1 MGNLPLFGYFFK
13 RFFPEKHSSVKKMG
27 KYLIE
32 HLSKHAILKQNHDL
46 KPQKSGVLNMGRD
59 ATSLTNSLYKINDKI
74 AQASK
79 QPLPGVPE
87 VPAQQQIPGTRKNQ
101 TGKQELSQERI
112 IEFNRMHHD
121 LEIRVESMLSEY
133 QAEAE
138 LLKIREQMLTQTSEL
153 VAELKKDLEGITLPG
168 NEEPEPDRVL
178 SKELRALELM
188 RLETIRL
195 SKKMDASKSNP
206 GGTAEQSPGGDL
218 MDIPNGDIMKKG
230 FAFFFPLFLA
240 LLSCTVLLGVAFV
253 LAWKVAF

>member
-1 MGNLPLFGYFFK
+1 
-13 RFFPEKHSSVKKMG
+13 
-27 KYLIE
+27 
-32 HLSKHAILKQNHDL
+32 
-46 KPQKSGVLNMGRD
+46 MGRD

-87 VPAQQQIPGTRKNQ
+87 VPAQQNIPGVQNAQ
-101 TGKQELSQERI
+101 TAKQELSQERI

-138 LLKIREQMLTQTSEL
+138 VLKIREQELTQTSDL
-153 VAELKKDLEGITLPG
+153 VAKLKKELDEITLPG
-168 NEEPEPDRVL
+168 KEEQEPDRIL
-178 SKELRALELM
+178 TKKLRALELM

-195 SKKMDASKSNP
+195 TKKMDASKSNS
-206 GGTAEQSPGGDL
+206 GTAAEQRASVDL
-218 MDIPNGDIMKKG
+218 TEIPNSDIMKKG

-240 LLSCTVLLGVAFV
+240 LLFCTVLLGVAFV